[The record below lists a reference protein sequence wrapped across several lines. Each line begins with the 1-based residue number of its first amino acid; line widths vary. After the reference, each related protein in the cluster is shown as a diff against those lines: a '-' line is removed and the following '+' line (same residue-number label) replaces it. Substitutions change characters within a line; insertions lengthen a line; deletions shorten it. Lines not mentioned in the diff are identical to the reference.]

1 MYKKI
6 LVAVDGSETS
16 KLALAEAVR
25 LAKAFQSTIRAV
37 YIVDSPAMLF
47 DVGYYDPTELRK
59 SFIEAGTALLADTAA
74 TLTSA
79 GLEHETVLVE
89 TQHVGE
95 DVASA
100 LQAEAVRSGA
110 DVVVLGTHGRRG
122 LAHAMLGS
130 VAEKFIRQATTP
142 VLLVRG
148 AAKG

>member
-6 LVAVDGSETS
+6 LVAVDGSATS

-25 LAKAFQSTIRAV
+25 LAKAFQSTVRAV

-47 DVGYYDPTELRK
+47 DVGYYDPAELRK
-59 SFIEAGTALLADTAA
+59 SFIQAGTTLLGEIETSLAKDGVPQETA
-74 TLTSA
+74 
-79 GLEHETVLVE
+79 LVE
-89 TQHVGE
+89 TEGIGE
-95 DVASA
+95 DVAGA
-100 LQAEAVRSGA
+100 LQRDAAKWGAE
-110 DVVVLGTHGRRG
+110 VVVIGTHGRRG

-148 AAKG
+148 PAKD

>member
-25 LAKAFQSTIRAV
+25 LAKAFQSSVRAV

-47 DVGYYDPTELRK
+47 DVGYYDPSELRK
-59 SFIEAGTALLADTAA
+59 SFIQAGTALLADTAA
-74 TLTSA
+74 TLTTA
-79 GLEHETVLVE
+79 GLPQETALVE
-89 TQHVGE
+89 TENVGE
-95 DVASA
+95 DVAAA
-100 LQAEAVRSGA
+100 LQRDAVQSGA
-110 DVVVLGTHGRRG
+110 DVVVIGTHGRRG

-148 AAKG
+148 PAKG

>member
-6 LVAVDGSETS
+6 LVAIDGSETS

-79 GLEHETVLVE
+79 GLQQETVLVE
-89 TQHVGE
+89 TQSVGE
-95 DVASA
+95 DVAGA
-100 LQAEAVRSGA
+100 LQGEAARSGA
-110 DVVVLGTHGRRG
+110 DVVVIGTHGRRG

-148 AAKG
+148 PAKG

>member
-6 LVAVDGSETS
+6 LVAVDGSDTS

-25 LAKAFQSTIRAV
+25 LAKAFQSTVRAV

-74 TLTSA
+74 TLTSE
-79 GLEHETVLVE
+79 GLENETTLVE
-89 TQHVGE
+89 TTGVGE

-100 LQAEAVRSGA
+100 LQREAVESGA
-110 DVVVLGTHGRRG
+110 EIVVIGTHGRRG

-148 AAKG
+148 PAKD

>member
-25 LAKAFQSTIRAV
+25 LAKAFQSTVRAV

-79 GLEHETVLVE
+79 GLQQETVLVE
-89 TQHVGE
+89 TQSVGE
-95 DVASA
+95 DVAGA
-100 LQAEAVRSGA
+100 LQAESVRSGA
-110 DVVVLGTHGRRG
+110 DVVVIGTHGRRG
-122 LAHAMLGS
+122 LAHVMLGS
-130 VAEKFIRQATTP
+130 VA
-142 VLLVRG
+142 
-148 AAKG
+148 

>member
-6 LVAVDGSETS
+6 LVAVDGSATS

-25 LAKAFQSTIRAV
+25 LAKAFQSTLRAV

-59 SFIEAGTALLADTAA
+59 SFIQAGTTLLGEIEESLAKDGVPQETA
-74 TLTSA
+74 
-79 GLEHETVLVE
+79 LVE
-89 TQHVGE
+89 TEGIGE
-95 DVASA
+95 DVAAA
-100 LQAEAVRSGA
+100 LQRDAAKWGA
-110 DVVVLGTHGRRG
+110 DVVVIGTHGRRG

-148 AAKG
+148 PAKD

>member
-25 LAKAFQSTIRAV
+25 LAKAFQSTVRAV

-79 GLEHETVLVE
+79 GLQQETVLVE
-89 TQHVGE
+89 TQSVGE
-95 DVASA
+95 DVAGG
-100 LQAEAVRSGA
+100 LQGGAVRSGA
-110 DVVVLGTHGRRG
+110 DVVVIGTHGRRG
-122 LAHAMLGS
+122 LAHVMLGS

-148 AAKG
+148 PAKG

>member
-6 LVAVDGSETS
+6 LVAVDGSDTS
-16 KLALAEAVR
+16 KLALAEAIR
-25 LAKAFQSTIRAV
+25 LAKDFQSTVRAV

-59 SFIEAGTALLADTAA
+59 SFIEAGTALLANTAA
-74 TLTSA
+74 ALTTA
-79 GLEHETVLVE
+79 GLAQETTLVE
-89 TQHVGE
+89 TTGVGE

-100 LQAEAVRSGA
+100 LQREAVESGA
-110 DVVVLGTHGRRG
+110 DVVVIGTHGRRG

-148 AAKG
+148 TAKG

>member
-25 LAKAFQSTIRAV
+25 LGRASHSTVRAV

-47 DVGYYDPTELRK
+47 DVGYYDPSELRK

-74 TLTSA
+74 ALTQA
-79 GLEHETVLVE
+79 GLTHETALVE
-89 TQHVGE
+89 TEGVGE
-95 DVASA
+95 DVAAA
-100 LQAEAVRSGA
+100 LQRDAAQWGA
-110 DVVVLGTHGRRG
+110 DVVVIGTHGRRG

-130 VAEKFIRQATTP
+130 VAEKFIRRATTP

-148 AAKG
+148 PAKG

>member
-6 LVAVDGSETS
+6 LVAVDGSATS

-25 LAKAFQSTIRAV
+25 LAKAFQSTLRAV

-59 SFIEAGTALLADTAA
+59 SFIQAGTTLLGEIEESLAKDGVPQEAA
-74 TLTSA
+74 
-79 GLEHETVLVE
+79 LVE
-89 TQHVGE
+89 TEGIGE
-95 DVASA
+95 DVAAA
-100 LQAEAVRSGA
+100 LQRDAAKWGA
-110 DVVVLGTHGRRG
+110 DVVVIGTHGRRG

-148 AAKG
+148 PAKD

>member
-25 LAKAFQSTIRAV
+25 LAKAFQSTVRAV

-74 TLTSA
+74 TRAELVIVAQRSPKRSACTVFSPCASSGEAAMTHVVRLEPPKAPRSFHPCVELNSSIRTS
-79 GLEHETVLVE
+79 GVWET
-89 TQHVGE
+89 GN
-95 DVASA
+95 
-100 LQAEAVRSGA
+100 
-110 DVVVLGTHGRRG
+110 
-122 LAHAMLGS
+122 
-130 VAEKFIRQATTP
+130 
-142 VLLVRG
+142 
-148 AAKG
+148 AAI

>member
-25 LAKAFQSTIRAV
+25 LAKAFQSTVRAV

-59 SFIEAGTALLADTAA
+59 SFIQAGTTLLGEVEAGLAKEGVAQ
-74 TLTSA
+74 
-79 GLEHETVLVE
+79 ETTLVE
-89 TQHVGE
+89 TEGIGE
-95 DVASA
+95 DVAGA
-100 LQAEAVRSGA
+100 LQREAVKSGA
-110 DVVVLGTHGRRG
+110 DVVVIGTHGRRG

-148 AAKG
+148 PAKD

>member
-6 LVAVDGSETS
+6 LVAVDGSDTS

-25 LAKAFQSTIRAV
+25 LAKDFQSTVRAV

-59 SFIEAGTALLADTAA
+59 SFIQAGTALLSEIETA
-74 TLTSA
+74 LTKDGVS
-79 GLEHETVLVE
+79 LETVLVE
-89 TQHVGE
+89 TKGIGE
-95 DVASA
+95 DVAAA
-100 LQAEAVRSGA
+100 LQREAVESGA
-110 DVVVLGTHGRRG
+110 DVVVIGTHGRRG

-130 VAEKFIRQATTP
+130 VAERFIRQATTP

>member
-25 LAKAFQSTIRAV
+25 LAKAFQSTVRAV

-79 GLEHETVLVE
+79 GLQQETVLVE
-89 TQHVGE
+89 TQSVGE
-95 DVASA
+95 DVAGA

-110 DVVVLGTHGRRG
+110 DVRG
-122 LAHAMLGS
+122 
-130 VAEKFIRQATTP
+130 
-142 VLLVRG
+142 
-148 AAKG
+148 

>member
-6 LVAVDGSETS
+6 LVAVDGSATS

-25 LAKAFQSTIRAV
+25 LAKAFQSTLRAV

-59 SFIEAGTALLADTAA
+59 SFIQAGTTLLGEIEEILAKDGVPQETA
-74 TLTSA
+74 
-79 GLEHETVLVE
+79 LVE
-89 TQHVGE
+89 TEGIGE
-95 DVASA
+95 DVAAA
-100 LQAEAVRSGA
+100 LQRDAAKWGA
-110 DVVVLGTHGRRG
+110 DVVVIGTHGRRG

-148 AAKG
+148 PAKD

>member
-6 LVAVDGSETS
+6 LVAIDGSETS

-59 SFIEAGTALLADTAA
+59 SFIQAGTALLADTAA

-79 GLEHETVLVE
+79 GLQQETVLVE
-89 TQHVGE
+89 TQNVGE
-95 DVASA
+95 DVAGA

-110 DVVVLGTHGRRG
+110 DVVVIGTHGRRG

-148 AAKG
+148 PAKG

>member
-25 LAKAFQSTIRAV
+25 LAKAFQSTVRAV

-74 TLTSA
+74 ALTSA
-79 GLEHETVLVE
+79 GLAQETTLVE
-89 TQHVGE
+89 TDSVGE

-100 LQAEAVRSGA
+100 LQREAVQSGA
-110 DVVVLGTHGRRG
+110 EVVVIGTHGRRG

-148 AAKG
+148 PAKG

>member
-25 LAKAFQSTIRAV
+25 LAKSSGGTVRAV

-47 DVGYYDPTELRK
+47 DVGYYDPSELRK
-59 SFIEAGTALLADTAA
+59 SFIQAGTQLLAETEAALTKDGVPQETA
-74 TLTSA
+74 
-79 GLEHETVLVE
+79 LVE
-89 TQHVGE
+89 TDGIGE
-95 DVASA
+95 DVAAA
-100 LQAEAVRSGA
+100 LQRDAAKWGAE
-110 DVVVLGTHGRRG
+110 VVVIGTHGRRG

-130 VAEKFIRQATTP
+130 VAEKFIRLATTP

-148 AAKG
+148 PAKD

>member
-25 LAKAFQSTIRAV
+25 LAKAFHGTVRAV

-47 DVGYYDPTELRK
+47 DVGYYDPSELRK
-59 SFIEAGTALLADTAA
+59 SFIQAGTTLLEETAA
-74 TLTSA
+74 ALTKE
-79 GLEHETVLVE
+79 GVTQETALVE
-89 TQHVGE
+89 TEGVGE
-95 DVASA
+95 DVAAA
-100 LQAEAVRSGA
+100 LQRDAAKWGAE
-110 DVVVLGTHGRRG
+110 VVVVGTHGRRG

-130 VAEKFIRQATTP
+130 VAEKFIRVATTP

-148 AAKG
+148 SAKG

>member
-6 LVAVDGSETS
+6 LVAVDGSATS

-25 LAKAFQSTIRAV
+25 LAKAFQSTVRAV

-59 SFIEAGTALLADTAA
+59 SFIQAGTALLGEIEDNLAKDGVPQETA
-74 TLTSA
+74 
-79 GLEHETVLVE
+79 LVE
-89 TQHVGE
+89 TEGIGE
-95 DVASA
+95 DVAGA
-100 LQAEAVRSGA
+100 LQRDAAKWGA
-110 DVVVLGTHGRRG
+110 DVVVIGTHGRRG

-148 AAKG
+148 PAKD

>member
-6 LVAVDGSETS
+6 LVAVDGSATS

-25 LAKAFQSTIRAV
+25 LAKAFQSTVRAV

-59 SFIEAGTALLADTAA
+59 SFIQAGTTLLGEIEESLAKDGVPQETA
-74 TLTSA
+74 
-79 GLEHETVLVE
+79 LVE
-89 TQHVGE
+89 TEGIGE
-95 DVASA
+95 DVAAA
-100 LQAEAVRSGA
+100 LQRDAAKWGA
-110 DVVVLGTHGRRG
+110 DVVVIGTHGRRG

-148 AAKG
+148 PAKD

>member
-6 LVAVDGSETS
+6 LVAVDGSDTS

-25 LAKAFQSTIRAV
+25 LAKAFQSTVRAV

-74 TLTSA
+74 TLTSE
-79 GLEHETVLVE
+79 GLENETTLVE
-89 TQHVGE
+89 TTGVGE

-100 LQAEAVRSGA
+100 LQREAVESGA
-110 DVVVLGTHGRRG
+110 EIVVIGTHGRRG

-148 AAKG
+148 PAKG

>member
-6 LVAVDGSETS
+6 LVAIDGSETS

-59 SFIEAGTALLADTAA
+59 SFIQAGTALLADTAA
-74 TLTSA
+74 ALTSA
-79 GLEHETVLVE
+79 GLQQETVLVE
-89 TQHVGE
+89 TQSVGE
-95 DVASA
+95 DVAAA
-100 LQAEAVRSGA
+100 LQGEAVRSGA
-110 DVVVLGTHGRRG
+110 DVVVIGTHGRRG

-148 AAKG
+148 PAKG